1 MTYNHKHKTNV
12 YIDGFNLYYGC
23 IKDSPYHWLDLKKL
37 CSLLLT
43 RNIINKIK
51 YFTAKVSDRPDDPS
65 KAWRQAIYL
74 RALKTI
80 PEIEI
85 IYGQFQVRETKNPL
99 VNKICNNIENTKNHI
114 LVCRSEENNKIK
126 QHLFYL
132 NKDFANLEQDEY
144 FKAIPQGVVQSAYVI
159 RTDEKGS
166 DVNLAT
172 HLLYDGFKNDYEVA
186 VVISDDSDLYESIR
200 LVKTLGKKVGILNPQ
215 KRQPSRKLL
224 SVADFVK
231 QIREG
236 VLKISLFPDEL
247 KDERGIFYKPKEW

>member
-1 MTYNHKHKTNV
+1 MDDNYKYRTNIYV
-12 YIDGFNLYYGC
+12 DGFNLYYGC
-23 IKDSPYHWLDLKKL
+23 IKNSPYHWLDLKKL
-37 CSLLLT
+37 CSFLLT
-43 RNIINKIK
+43 KNKIK
-51 YFTAKVSDRPDDPS
+51 YFTAKVSDRPDDPN
-65 KAWRQAIYL
+65 KAYRQQIYL
-74 RALKTI
+74 RALQTI

-99 VNKICNNIENTKNHI
+99 VNNVCNNKENTKNHI
-114 LVCRSEENNKIK
+114 LICRSNENNQAR

-132 NKDFANLEQDEY
+132 SKDFNKYGVGY
-144 FKAIPQGVVQSAYVI
+144 FEPVPQNIIQSAYVI

-172 HLLYDGFKNDYEVA
+172 HLLYDGFKDNYDVA

-200 LVKTLGKKVGILNPQ
+200 LVKTLGKKVGIFNPQ
-215 KRQPSRKLL
+215 KRPPSKKLL

-236 VLKISLFPDEL
+236 VLKLSLFPDTL
-247 KDERGIFYKPKEW
+247 DDQYGTFHKPPQW